1 MIDDPDHN
9 KYLLH
14 LTDIDGDILTVANP
28 WADEGELMMR
38 IDNDGTVNGFII
50 NLPIALTLMG
60 VLLPF
65 IQTAKLEQMMDDFMN
80 PKDFP

>member
-1 MIDDPDHN
+1 
-9 KYLLH
+9 
-14 LTDIDGDILTVANP
+14 
-28 WADEGELMMR
+28 MMR

>member
-1 MIDDPDHN
+1 MEDDTDDL

-14 LTDIDGDILTVANP
+14 LTDIDGDVLTVANP
-28 WADEGELMMR
+28 WADEGELMLR
-38 IDNDGTVNGFII
+38 IENEGTTNGFII
-50 NLPIALTLMG
+50 NLPMALTLMG

-65 IQTAKLEQMMDDFMN
+65 IQSAKLEQMMDEFMN